1 MPQFDEKHVKIC
13 GGVIV
18 WDGVT
23 QPEVVQQGAKAGS
36 NKWTLK
42 VVFEPH
48 NPDLAL
54 FDQLANR
61 ALMES
66 KWRGQLPAGGRMPIG
81 QVQPGEFNDMF
92 PGWLVISFKT
102 TLKAPDV
109 YDENGKPV
117 DPMRFQQVIY
127 PGQRVDV
134 LAHCYEYDAAGNKG
148 ISAGLDAFA
157 VLLSAQ
163 APRLQIGGG
172 INTAS
177 AFGGAGGGQQAQNQG
192 GYQQPQQGGYQQP
205 NQGGYQQPPAQQGYG
220 QPAGNGAQTA
230 GYQQQPQNYGGAQGN
245 AGPAA
250 TSNPGGYGQPM
261 GNGQPSAGHAGGQ
274 QAQPNY
280 GAAPGHAG
288 NASTT
293 TYHSS
298 QGGQP
303 QNYGGPAQAHNFL
316 PGQGNQ

>member
-1 MPQFDEKHVKIC
+1 MPQFDEKHVKIN
-13 GGVIV
+13 GGYIV

-48 NPDLAL
+48 NQDLAL
-54 FDQLANR
+54 FNDLANR

-81 QVQPGEFNDMF
+81 QVQPGEFGDLF
-92 PGWLVISFKT
+92 PGWCVISFKT

-109 YDENGKPV
+109 YDENGKQL
-117 DPMRFQQVIY
+117 DPMQLGHVVY
-127 PGQRVDV
+127 TGQKVDV

-157 VLLSAQ
+157 VILSAQ
-163 APRLQIGGG
+163 ARRLQLGGG

-177 AFGGAGGGQQAQNQG
+177 AFGGGGGQPAQNQG
-192 GYQQPQQGGYQQP
+192 GYQQPNQAPQNYGQPQGQPQYGAQPQNVPQQGGYQQ
-205 NQGGYQQPPAQQGYG
+205 
-220 QPAGNGAQTA
+220 QPAGNGPAPA
-230 GYQQQPQNYGGAQGN
+230 HN
-245 AGPAA
+245 AGGP
-250 TSNPGGYGQPM
+250 
-261 GNGQPSAGHAGGQ
+261 

-280 GAAPGHAG
+280 GAAPAHAG
-288 NASTT
+288 GASTP
-293 TYHSS
+293 TYPSN
-298 QGGQP
+298 QQ
-303 QNYGGPAQAHNFL
+303 QQYGGPAQAHNFL